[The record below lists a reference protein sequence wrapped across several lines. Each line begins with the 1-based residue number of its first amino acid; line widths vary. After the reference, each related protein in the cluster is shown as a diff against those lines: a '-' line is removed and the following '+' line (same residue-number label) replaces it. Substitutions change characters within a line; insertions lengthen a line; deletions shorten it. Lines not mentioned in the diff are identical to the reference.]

1 MERLFQKDSKH
12 PLNSCSSTCDTP
24 ELHRYKFF
32 RVCPN
37 CAYPKQYYPD
47 VINLAIGACGSG
59 CGYRRLRDAIE
70 KLHHI
75 DVVFTH
81 YKVNNYGA
89 HQVTEVPISYEHF
102 VRFLLSHRSHPAV
115 INLSMLSGSNLLQ
128 PH

>member
-1 MERLFQKDSKH
+1 M
-12 PLNSCSSTCDTP
+12 
-24 ELHRYKFF
+24 
-32 RVCPN
+32 
-37 CAYPKQYYPD
+37 
-47 VINLAIGACGSG
+47 INLAIGACGSG